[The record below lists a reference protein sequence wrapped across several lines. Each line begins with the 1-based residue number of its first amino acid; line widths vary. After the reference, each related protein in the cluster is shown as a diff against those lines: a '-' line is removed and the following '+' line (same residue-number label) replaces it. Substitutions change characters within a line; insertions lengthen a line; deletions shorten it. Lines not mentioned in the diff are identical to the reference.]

1 MIAKEIK
8 ERYSCKRKSDFV
20 TYFAIGFYVLIII
33 FEFYLVFGIPLQLR
47 REGVLQKHVV
57 KEEMV
62 KLVDYQRGL
71 LKYVPVQNA
80 TNKNEVAL
88 VNNMLDLYASYI
100 RQYQDILSLQDML
113 EINDLLKR
121 YGVLISTWQ
130 DKQFVFKREE
140 IPLIKTMELLE
151 KKHDL

>member
-33 FEFYLVFGIPLQLR
+33 FEFYLVFGIPFQLR

-100 RQYQDILSLQDML
+100 SLQDML